1 MALYGDISKLKRKL
15 QGGVRGVDYFVYMD
29 STSGFLKNLAGFNPI
44 NIAEFTALASTLEAL
59 KKNDE
64 FILCKSMPIPAS
76 NVNVVEV
83 EYKGH
88 NFKLPSNRTYDP
100 VDMTFFNTPSQHL
113 YDFFI
118 AWQHLG
124 SNFLAPDGT
133 SSYASGDA
141 IACDILE
148 VQTDS
153 TRKII
158 GGWLLK
164 GAWVSNVSNVDFSAE
179 NNDLTEFT
187 VTFQIEKAIRIPVAS
202 LDTIKV
208 VGGIFGVNVADV
220 ITSLQQTIA

>member
-1 MALYGDISKLKRKL
+1 MLYGSITDLKRKL
-15 QGGVRGVDYFVYMD
+15 QGGVRGVDYFLYMD
-29 STSGFLKNLAGFNPI
+29 STSSFLKNLVGFNPI
-44 NIAEFTALASTLEAL
+44 NIAEFTALSLTLDTL
-59 KKNDE
+59 KKADE
-64 FILCKSMPIPAS
+64 FILCKSMPVPAS
-76 NVNVVEV
+76 NLNVVEV

-118 AWQHLG
+118 AWQHLA

-133 SSYASGDA
+133 SSYSSGDA
-141 IACDILE
+141 VSCNILQ

-158 GGWLLK
+158 GAWLLLN
-164 GAWVSNVSNVDFSAE
+164 AWVSNVSNVDFSAE

-187 VTFQIEKAIRIPVAS
+187 VTFQIEKAIRVPVAS
-202 LDTIKV
+202 LDTVKV

-220 ITSLQQTIA
+220 VSSLQRTVA